1 MNEKRDTLDM
11 DDLWQTEVYELQK
24 SLQNSF
30 IRQKTLIERIDEL
43 TTKVNILGG
52 DPNQLELKFLCR
64 HIHLKIMIQDW
75 NLMNLWL

>member
-30 IRQKTLIERIDEL
+30 IRQKNLIERIDEL
-43 TTKVNILGG
+43 TAKIAIFGG
-52 DPNQLELKFLCR
+52 DPNQLELKF
-64 HIHLKIMIQDW
+64 
-75 NLMNLWL
+75 